1 MLACSATLLDASA
14 FTTLVAFMVHRPN
27 LREKPAHRTAHVG
40 QRSSALLFKHGA
52 SLRLSQTAGQ
62 RQAPASLQAEQEM
75 TTTKDVLLP
84 LATSS
89 LACSATLIEL
99 TIPQVV
105 RLSRPTAEPLPA
117 TAAAMPWAPRSARRR
132 LKRKRRWVGSATS

>member
-1 MLACSATLLDASA
+1 
-14 FTTLVAFMVHRPN
+14 
-27 LREKPAHRTAHVG
+27 
-40 QRSSALLFKHGA
+40 
-52 SLRLSQTAGQ
+52 
-62 RQAPASLQAEQEM
+62 M

-105 RLSRPTAEPLPA
+105 RLSRPTAAPLPA
-117 TAAAMPWAPRSARRR
+117 TPLTARLAMLPRLQRESALLLEENRR
-132 LKRKRRWVGSATS
+132 LRRLLQEAVAQPTPP

>member
-1 MLACSATLLDASA
+1 
-14 FTTLVAFMVHRPN
+14 
-27 LREKPAHRTAHVG
+27 
-40 QRSSALLFKHGA
+40 
-52 SLRLSQTAGQ
+52 
-62 RQAPASLQAEQEM
+62 M

-117 TAAAMPWAPRSARRR
+117 TPLTARLAMLPRLLGPQTALTVVQFGCIRELRDAMDRWRGPHPLHLSLSYGLVSARAGRR
-132 LKRKRRWVGSATS
+132 PTIC